1 MKKLCYIVFFS
12 LLTVGSGI
20 WIYYNINNNE
30 NFFIAPLY
38 SIITIII
45 ALVFTFFLNQ
55 VLIEKRRKKE
65 NLLRIVQKTI
75 VELDSPC
82 LIIKNESDVLSTRLL
97 QQSIRNH
104 IKMMTGN
111 KLFSQQNKTLLSLV
125 EKDFNDYWD
134 FLSEHINDVEYL
146 IKSQSTLS
154 KHIQNAKNKLDEIS
168 LNID

>member
-1 MKKLCYIVFFS
+1 MKKFCYIVFFS
-12 LLTVGSGI
+12 LLTIGSGI

-30 NFFIAPLY
+30 DFFIAPLY

-45 ALVFTFFLNQ
+45 ALVFTFFFNQ

-82 LIIKNESDVLSTRLL
+82 LIIKSQNDIAATRLL

-104 IKMMTGN
+104 IKMLLEN
-111 KLFSQQNKTLLSLV
+111 KLFSQKNKDLLKLV
-125 EKDFNDYWD
+125 EKDINYYWH
-134 FLSEHINDVEYL
+134 LVSEHIADVDYL
-146 IKSQSTLS
+146 TKSESTLS
-154 KHIQNAKNKLDEIS
+154 MHIQNAKNRLDEIS

>member
-1 MKKLCYIVFFS
+1 MKKFCYIVFFS
-12 LLTVGSGI
+12 LLTVGSSI

-30 NFFIAPLY
+30 DFFIAPLY

-45 ALVFTFFLNQ
+45 ALVFTFFFNQ

-82 LIIKNESDVLSTRLL
+82 LIIKSRNDIAATRLL

-104 IKMMTGN
+104 IKMLLEN
-111 KLFSQQNKTLLSLV
+111 KLFSQKNKELLELV

-134 FLSEHINDVEYL
+134 LISEHITDLNYL
-146 IKSQSTLS
+146 KKSESTLS
-154 KHIQNAKNKLDEIS
+154 KHIQNAKNKLDIIS